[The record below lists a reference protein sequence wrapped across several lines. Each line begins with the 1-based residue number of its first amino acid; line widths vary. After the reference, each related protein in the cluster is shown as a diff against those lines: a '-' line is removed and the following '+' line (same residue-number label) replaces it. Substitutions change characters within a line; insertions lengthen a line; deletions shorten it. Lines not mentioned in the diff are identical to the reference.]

1 MAAKDLDGN
10 GIPELLLTGVS
21 NGYNAATLVVLDPLK
36 MSGASKEE
44 LPKFQILDQGDP
56 VERARLLFPA
66 PANLARQKYNEG
78 HGVLF
83 APDHIIVMVH
93 EPPPTSAGLPTTAY
107 RSIWNCAPRTP
118 TPPKLLSVS
127 SPPAYAQLLDPRTNS
142 QNFVKSV
149 RTAWHSANRQ
159 AP

>member
-66 PANLARQKYNEG
+66 PANLARRNTTRATASSSLQTTSLSWFTSHRRHLRLSQLPLSLNLE
-78 HGVLF
+78 LR
-83 APDHIIVMVH
+83 APK
-93 EPPPTSAGLPTTAY
+93 S
-107 RSIWNCAPRTP
+107 P

-127 SPPAYAQLLDPRTNS
+127 SPPAYAQLLDPNDEPRNS
-142 QNFVKSV
+142 QNQS
-149 RTAWHSANRQ
+149 TDPWH
-159 AP
+159 